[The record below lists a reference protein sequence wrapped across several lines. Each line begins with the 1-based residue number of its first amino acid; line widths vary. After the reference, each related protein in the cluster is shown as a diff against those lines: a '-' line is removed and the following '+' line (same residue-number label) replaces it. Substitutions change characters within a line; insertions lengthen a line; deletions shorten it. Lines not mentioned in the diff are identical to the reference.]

1 MSNVVNTHVL
11 AEPAAEPAVPSAMS
25 PPTGVI
31 RVFIPLVT
39 PFLYGMERAVI
50 ELFDAL
56 RPGVEPYFLQ
66 SSRIFQRQPPI
77 IREMTR
83 RGFSIQLLPDQ
94 TDWERLA
101 KTRSFKHL
109 CQMVAGA
116 VRCNI
121 EVFNGVRG

>member
-1 MSNVVNTHVL
+1 MSNIVNTHVL
-11 AEPAAEPAVPSAMS
+11 AEPAAEPVVPSAMS
-25 PPTGVI
+25 PPSGVT

-66 SSRIFQRQPPI
+66 SDRIFQRQPPI

-83 RGFSIQLLPDQ
+83 RGFSRMIGGCR
-94 TDWERLA
+94 WNI
-101 KTRSFKHL
+101 RS
-109 CQMVAGA
+109 
-116 VRCNI
+116 
-121 EVFNGVRG
+121 